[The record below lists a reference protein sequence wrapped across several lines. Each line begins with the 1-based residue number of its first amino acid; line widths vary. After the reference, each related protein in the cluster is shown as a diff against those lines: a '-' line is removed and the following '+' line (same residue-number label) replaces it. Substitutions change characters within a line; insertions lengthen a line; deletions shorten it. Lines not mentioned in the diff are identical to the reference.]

1 MASAGRAR
9 FRRISFRDTKPR
21 IPQSRRRLAEPR
33 EIELGEQ
40 MGDYFSI
47 RKGLSHGD
55 SVVTSANFLIDS
67 EAQLQAAAGAF
78 TRHRGCRGCCFH
90 ECSGY
95 RAQVKVDFSSDPTP
109 PHKGSNTFRVKLTG
123 QDALPSLVYRWS

>member
-1 MASAGRAR
+1 MGHQLVVPASAVFHSGTRNLVFLNR
-9 FRRISFRDTKPR
+9 GEG
-21 IPQSRRRLAEPR
+21 LLEPR

-78 TRHRGCRGCCFH
+78 T
-90 ECSGY
+90 
-95 RAQVKVDFSSDPTP
+95 P
-109 PHKGSNTFRVKLTG
+109 PPPGAGAAAS
-123 QDALPSLVYRWS
+123 